1 MQDFE
6 GLDKSALVELVKSQA
21 EAIRKL
27 TEERQPGQGVCVP
40 VPVPLPVPVPIG
52 SGANSPAGGGS
63 LVGSPT
69 KPAPIW
75 GAGPGPPGQHEVIE
89 PVRVEGGE
97 EDQTINL
104 NQDYY
109 QEPAISQVQKIQ
121 LSLAILNKGLTFPQ
135 DIVKKNCTIRSG
147 RNP

>member
-1 MQDFE
+1 MLLFITRHILQLFSSQCGNLSGTMQDFE

-109 QEPAISQVQKIQ
+109 QEPAISQVQKI
-121 LSLAILNKGLTFPQ
+121 
-135 DIVKKNCTIRSG
+135 
-147 RNP
+147 

>member
-52 SGANSPAGGGS
+52 SGANSPAGGCS

-69 KPAPIW
+69 KPALTW
-75 GAGPGPPGQHEVIE
+75 GAGPGPPSGPNEVIE
-89 PVRVEGGE
+89 PEQVEGGD

-109 QEPAISQVQKIQ
+109 QEPAISQVQKI
-121 LSLAILNKGLTFPQ
+121 
-135 DIVKKNCTIRSG
+135 
-147 RNP
+147 